1 MARLI
6 LFVTLVAGLALA
18 AAAAVAALRSFSDTE
33 PSGDT
38 QTGLP
43 APLRMIAFVFLF
55 LLTTGVSTGLLG
67 AS

>member
-6 LFVTLVAGLALA
+6 LFATLVAGLALA
-18 AAAAVAALRSFSDTE
+18 AMAAVAMLRTLSDRE
-33 PSGDT
+33 PEARDAA
-38 QTGLP
+38 GLP

-67 AS
+67 AG